1 MVFGISTA
9 CFYPELTEKAAEW
22 IAGAGIPAA
31 EVFFNAPSELAPEFL
46 RKLRDTFQRGGTQV
60 ISVHPFTS
68 GLEPLLLFSE
78 YERRFID
85 GVELYRRYFEAA
97 AYLGASYVVLH
108 GDRKESQSPQTLY
121 FERYARLDEAAKS
134 CGVRLLQENVE
145 RCRAGRGDFLA
156 AMKKVLPDA
165 LFVLDLKQARR
176 AGEDVLGLLK
186 VLGPSVRHIH
196 MSGCG
201 PEGDCLPLHRGD
213 FDCRGFLRELTNQ
226 GFSGSVIVDLY
237 RGNYGAYEELSQSV
251 AILER
256 GFQSLEG

>member
-1 MVFGISTA
+1 MIFGISTA

-22 IAGAGIPAA
+22 LASAKIPAA
-31 EVFFNAPSELAPEFL
+31 EVFLNSPSELAPEFL

-60 ISVHPFTS
+60 VSVHPFTS

-78 YERRFID
+78 YERRFTD
-85 GVELYRRYFEAA
+85 GVDLYRRYFEAA

-108 GDRKESQSPQTLY
+108 GDRKERQGSWEFY

-145 RCRAGRGDFLA
+145 RCRAGRGNFLA
-156 AMKKVLPDA
+156 AMKKALPNA

-176 AGEDVLGLLK
+176 AGEDALALLRTLGS
-186 VLGPSVRHIH
+186 SVRHIH

-213 FDCRGFLRELTNQ
+213 FDCRGFLRELNDQ
-226 GFSGSVIVDLY
+226 GFSGSVVMELY
-237 RGNYGAYEELSQSV
+237 RDNYGAYEELSQSV
-251 AILER
+251 SILEKAFR
-256 GFQSLEG
+256 SLER